1 MVLAGLVG
9 VLVVIAGVF
18 FFTRQSDG
26 TGHATAVR
34 TPSPTAS
41 PLASPPPGVK
51 CAGSACTGKD
61 AEVMG
66 CSGDLVTTAESTTLG
81 TTTLEVRYSRACG
94 AAWGRITGG
103 APGDKVRVSVGR
115 DSRTAGI
122 TAAGDTIAYTPMIAV
137 KDPAEAR
144 ACATL
149 ASGRTGCT
157 R

>member
-1 MVLAGLVG
+1 MFLAGLVG
-9 VLVVIAGVF
+9 VLVIIAGVF

-26 TGHATAVR
+26 TKHGTAAK
-34 TPSPTAS
+34 PPAPTAS
-41 PLASPPPGVK
+41 SNPSPPPGVK

-61 AEVMG
+61 AEAMG
-66 CSGDLVTTAESTTLG
+66 CSGDLVTTARTTTLG
-81 TTTLEVRYSRACG
+81 TTTLEVRYSRTCG

-103 APGDKVRVSVGR
+103 APGDTVRVTVGGT
-115 DSRTAGI
+115 SRTGNI

-137 KDPAEAR
+137 KDAAEAR